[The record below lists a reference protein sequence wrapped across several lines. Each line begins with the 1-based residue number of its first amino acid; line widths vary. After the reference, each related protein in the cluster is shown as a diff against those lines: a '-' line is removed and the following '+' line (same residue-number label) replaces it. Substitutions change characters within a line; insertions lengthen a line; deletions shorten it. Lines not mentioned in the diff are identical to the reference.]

1 MRVTNNMMTANAVW
15 NINKNMERL
24 NKAQEEYT
32 TQSKI
37 QLPSDDPIV
46 ATRAV
51 KYRSYVAN
59 IEQYQKNVESA
70 ISWQKVTEGALDDLG
85 DVVIQLKEL
94 VTQASSTGTMTDSD
108 LEDIKSEITEL
119 RQTALDI
126 MNTSYAGRYVFGG
139 YATDKEPY
147 SLDETSTEAASVG
160 GRVLFKGEYLSVG
173 GAINASIDDATITSF
188 CTTAY
193 NNSKIYDSAADGE
206 QDIQY
211 NVGFGS
217 SLPVNVEGQDV
228 TGEGLNS
235 LFDTFAKILIGLDGG
250 TSYKTATVDSAGN
263 VTVNPATS
271 YELTDMLDELSK
283 NHETIL
289 TAQTALGARMNY
301 ANMAQSRLE
310 SDYTTY
316 TKLMSENEDADLA
329 LSYSDVST
337 AEYVYEASLSTSAK
351 VMGKSLVDFLT

>member
-24 NKAQEEYT
+24 NKAQEEYS

-59 IEQYQKNVESA
+59 IEQYQKNVDSA

-94 VTQASSTGTMTDSD
+94 VTQAATGTMTESD
-108 LEDIKSEITEL
+108 LSDVKAEVTEL
-119 RQTALDI
+119 RQTTLDI

-139 YATDKEPY
+139 YATDAEPY
-147 SLDETSTEAASVG
+147 SLDETSTEAAAVG

-173 GAINASIDDATITSF
+173 GAVAASIDDAAITSF
-188 CTTAY
+188 CTAAY
-193 NNSKIYDSAADGE
+193 SASKIYDSAADGE

-228 TGEGLNS
+228 TGEGLNN
-235 LFDTFAKILIGLDGG
+235 LFDTFGKILIGLDGG
-250 TSYKTATVDSAGN
+250 TSYKTATVDSTGN
-263 VTVNPATS
+263 VTINPATTF
-271 YELTDMLDELSK
+271 ELTDMLDELSA

-310 SDYTTY
+310 SDNTTY
-316 TKLMSENEDADLA
+316 TQLMSENEDADLA
-329 LSYSDVST
+329 LSYSNVST